1 LSLVNAWVPGWPA
14 WWASAKVH
22 GRVVGALVL
31 REVIT
36 RYGRSGLG
44 SLWLVLEPMIFTL
57 VLTAL
62 WTAIRLDTVSEL
74 PIVAFSITGWMSF
87 LMWRNAAS
95 RCLNAIEANEALYY
109 HRNVRVLDIFTSRI
123 VLEIMGST
131 AAFALLMGLLN
142 LLEFIAWPADWLTV
156 LLAWF
161 YLCWFALCLGFLVGA
176 LSHLSENFSMF
187 WRIISIALMIMSGKF
202 FMVHWLPPTA
212 QEVVLWLPMVHGL
225 EMLRQG
231 YWGDLVP
238 TYHDVG
244 YMIKANLVLMLMGLS
259 LQKLA
264 ERKVDE

>member
-1 LSLVNAWVPGWPA
+1 MSLVNAWVPGWTA

-44 SLWLVLEPMIFTL
+44 SLWLVLEPMLFTL
-57 VLTAL
+57 VFTIFWAA
-62 WTAIRLDTVSEL
+62 TQLDTVSAL